1 MASKSTAK
9 RKFAPKPAPELDLKP
24 IMNLMVVLIPMLL
37 YSASFIKFASV
48 NATKASGGRPP
59 QEAKNDDDPK
69 PPLKLKVKI
78 TEEGFI
84 VEAAAILDEGTMI
97 ATPGDDGSAAP
108 VELYTIDIDES
119 KAESKLEALRK
130 EYKEKKKPVPESLLE
145 STKRVYSYNFL
156 ELNSKI
162 GIIKKAIKNGDQQA
176 IASGDIEEGESQ
188 FDKADQIVIAA
199 QGNIPYELLIKVMDT
214 VRCKMLTPEQKKARK
229 EKIAEIKAKEGKTKI
244 RNRNKYGCILDLN
257 ALGDEDAN
265 TYYYDVILNSKLIE

>member
-48 NATKASGGRPP
+48 NATKASGQGKPK
-59 QEAKNDDDPK
+59 EANPDDVPK
-69 PPLKLKVKI
+69 PPLKLMVKI

-84 VEAAAILDEGTMI
+84 IEAAAILDEGTMI
-97 ATPGDDGSAAP
+97 ATPGDDGAAAP
-108 VELYTIDIDES
+108 VELYTIDVDES
-119 KAESKLEALRK
+119 KADNQLKKLRA
-130 EYKEKKKPVPESLLE
+130 EYKEKRKPVPESLLE
-145 STKRVYSYNFL
+145 ATKRVYSYDFL
-156 ELNSKI
+156 KLNSKI

-176 IASGDIEEGESQ
+176 IANGDIQKGESQ

-214 VRCKMLTPEQKKARK
+214 VRCKMLTPEQLKARK
-229 EKIAEIKAKEGKTKI
+229 EKIAEKKKEGVKI
-244 RNRNKYGCILDLN
+244 KNRNRYGCILDLN

>member
-48 NATKASGGRPP
+48 NATKASGQGKPKELDP
-59 QEAKNDDDPK
+59 DDKPK
-69 PPLKLKVKI
+69 PPLKLMVKI
-78 TEEGFI
+78 TEDSFI
-84 VEAAAILDEGTMI
+84 IEAAALLDEEGMI
-97 ATPGDDGSAAP
+97 ASPAEDGSAQA
-108 VELYTIDIDES
+108 VELFTIDIDEA
-119 KAESKLEALRK
+119 KAEDRLNLLRA
-130 EYKEKKKPVPESLLE
+130 EYKEKKRPIPESLLE
-145 STKRVYSYNFL
+145 STKKVYSYDFL
-156 ELNSKI
+156 QLNTKI
-162 GIIKKAIKNGDQQA
+162 GIIKKAVKNGDAQA
-176 IASGDIEEGESQ
+176 GLEKGESQ

-214 VRCKMLTPEQKKARK
+214 VRCKMLTPAQKEARK
-229 EKIAEIKAKEGKTKI
+229 EEIAEKKAKEGKTKI
-244 RNRNKYGCILDLN
+244 RNRNKYGCILDLK